1 MKINVTIEIDDEEL
15 KKLIKNDTF
24 KTIRDKLTFDETSLS
39 NFARFFDDSSSL
51 WTKDPEFNISVLRQQ
66 ERYANAKLKT
76 QGYLFLNDVY
86 DMLGLSRSQAGQVV
100 GWIYNE
106 QKPIGDNFVSFG
118 IYDYINSRSI
128 NDGDA
133 KPILLDFNVDGNIL
147 DFI

>member
-24 KTIRDKLTFDETSLS
+24 KTIRDKLTFDESSLS
-39 NFARFFDDSSSL
+39 DFTRFFDDSSNL

-66 ERYANAKLKT
+66 ERYANDKLKT

-86 DMLGLSRSQAGQVV
+86 SMLGLSYTRAGQIV
-100 GWIYNE
+100 GWIYDE
-106 QKPIGDNFVSFG
+106 HKPIGDNFVSFG
-118 IYDYINSRSI
+118 IYDCINSRSI